1 VVHKSRQ
8 LKAAKIVKSVFEVLE
23 NFSGNAEQM
32 DDLTMIV
39 AKAE

>member
-1 VVHKSRQ
+1 M
-8 LKAAKIVKSVFEVLE
+8 IVQSVFEALE
-23 NFSGNAEQM
+23 AFSKNAEQV